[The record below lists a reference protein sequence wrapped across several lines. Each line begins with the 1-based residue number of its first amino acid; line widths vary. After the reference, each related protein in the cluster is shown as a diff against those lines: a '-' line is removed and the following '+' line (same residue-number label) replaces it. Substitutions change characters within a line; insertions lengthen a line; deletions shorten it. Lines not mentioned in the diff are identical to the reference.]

1 MTTMNNLKRIGIL
14 FLVILL
20 TACSSMYYSGLEK
33 IGIPKRDVL
42 VYRVEKA
49 RDTQEA
55 TKEQFKSAL
64 EQFTAVTNYQG
75 GDLESLYKKLH
86 REYEASASK
95 AREVRTR
102 IADIEDVSAALF
114 KEWEQEITQ
123 YSSATLKQSSQ
134 SKLDAT
140 RAHYKQLI
148 TAMKNAEARIQPV
161 LTVFNDQVMYLKH
174 NLNAQAITSLK
185 NELGVLQS
193 DVSSLI
199 ASMEKSIE
207 EANTF
212 IRNMEKN

>member
-1 MTTMNNLKRIGIL
+1 MSNLKHIGIL

-20 TACSSMYYSGLEK
+20 AACSSMYYSGLEK

-75 GDLESLYKKLH
+75 GDLESLYKKLN

-95 AREVRTR
+95 AREVGTR

-114 KEWEQEITQ
+114 KEWEQEISQ
-123 YSSATLKQSSQ
+123 YSSLTLKQSSQ

-148 TAMKNAEARIQPV
+148 IAMKNAEARIQPV

-185 NELGVLQS
+185 NELSVLQS

-207 EANTF
+207 EANIF